1 MENASKALIIAGEI
15 LIGVLILSLASY
27 IIVQFGNFS
36 RNMNDQI
43 SETEVRSFN
52 VRFTN
57 FSGRA
62 NISMQ
67 EVASMINYAKQ
78 RNASL
83 EAEPGDEYYIDV
95 KVGGSSVLDQSI
107 NEFLEENKNN
117 TYYSCNANIGSISVQ
132 KDEDEV
138 IESAS
143 ASITFTDTDITYNET
158 TKMVN
163 SINFN
168 EISNEDYANALLQG
182 VTIELNYN

>member
-1 MENASKALIIAGEI
+1 MENASKAFIIAGEV

-107 NEFLEENKNN
+107 N
-117 TYYSCNANIGSISVQ
+117 
-132 KDEDEV
+132 
-138 IESAS
+138 
-143 ASITFTDTDITYNET
+143 
-158 TKMVN
+158 
-163 SINFN
+163 
-168 EISNEDYANALLQG
+168 
-182 VTIELNYN
+182 

>member
-1 MENASKALIIAGEI
+1 
-15 LIGVLILSLASY
+15 
-27 IIVQFGNFS
+27 
-36 RNMNDQI
+36 MNDQI

-83 EAEPGDEYYIDV
+83 EAETGDEYYIDV

-117 TYYSCNANIGSISVQ
+117 TYYSCNANIGSIFPY
-132 KDEDEV
+132 KK
-138 IESAS
+138 
-143 ASITFTDTDITYNET
+143 
-158 TKMVN
+158 TKMK
-163 SINFN
+163 
-168 EISNEDYANALLQG
+168 L
-182 VTIELNYN
+182 